1 MITLNEFENFLYT
14 DLVYEQKIVSVI
26 DDDSKQ
32 ILIENIRQLHDYTN
46 CTIKLEQMEKYNR
59 SIFQECR
66 FLSTKYFHFGPVTC
80 HAFLA
85 FKDSKSFGLHT
96 DPDDVIIHCISGSK
110 TLYVKDQKRIQKYIG
125 TMSRLLIGCTEFQN
139 KRSMHHMH
147 ISNFMVVNLSWQ
159 TLPPYNTYTIIAR
172 TSGRVK
178 VGASQPI

>member
-110 TLYVKDQKRIQKYIG
+110 TLYVKDQKRILKSGDHVYIPAN
-125 TMSRLLIGCTEFQN
+125 TPHEIINEDKSLILSFGLEKFYVD
-139 KRSMHHMH
+139 K
-147 ISNFMVVNLSWQ
+147 VNYGLNVLSE
-159 TLPPYNTYTIIAR
+159 ND
-172 TSGRVK
+172 
-178 VGASQPI
+178 

>member
-96 DPDDVIIHCISGSK
+96 DPDDVIIYCVFGEKKLIVNGMQHILLPKDSVYIPANTPHQAINEHESLTLSFGLEKFYIEKLNHELDVLSK
-110 TLYVKDQKRIQKYIG
+110 NDR
-125 TMSRLLIGCTEFQN
+125 
-139 KRSMHHMH
+139 
-147 ISNFMVVNLSWQ
+147 NL
-159 TLPPYNTYTIIAR
+159 
-172 TSGRVK
+172 
-178 VGASQPI
+178 